1 MHYNMAKNS
10 LNRAQMHVIQEKSAD
25 YTGLFLCEKFRG
37 RIKKIHYQRES
48 TAVFIFKKK
57 KYEENELFPL
67 VRRK

>member
-37 RIKKIHYQRES
+37 RIKKKYTIKGNQLLYLYL
-48 TAVFIFKKK
+48 KKK
-57 KYEENELFPL
+57 
-67 VRRK
+67 